1 MKNTMKSFKSHPTV
15 PRFMYEKQKAR
26 NLSDDIQSF
35 RTTTMVN
42 LNNQQVQDD
51 LKQILANLVALT
63 TMDSSGLAKDS
74 VKVLSK
80 YVK

>member
-1 MKNTMKSFKSHPTV
+1 
-15 PRFMYEKQKAR
+15 MYEKQKAR

>member
-1 MKNTMKSFKSHPTV
+1 
-15 PRFMYEKQKAR
+15 MYEKQKAR
-26 NLSDDIQSF
+26 NLSDDIKSF

-63 TMDSSGLAKDS
+63 TMDSSGLAKES

>member
-1 MKNTMKSFKSHPTV
+1 
-15 PRFMYEKQKAR
+15 
-26 NLSDDIQSF
+26 
-35 RTTTMVN
+35 MVN

-63 TMDSSGLAKDS
+63 TMDSSGLAKES

>member
-26 NLSDDIQSF
+26 NLSDDIKSF

>member
-1 MKNTMKSFKSHPTV
+1 MKSTIKFRKGYPTV

-26 NLSDDIQSF
+26 NLSDDIKSF

-74 VKVLSK
+74 VKVLNK
-80 YVK
+80 YIK

>member
-63 TMDSSGLAKDS
+63 TMDSSGLAKES